1 VIAVDLVTVP
11 YDSGRRGYRM
21 GAGPQALLRDGLVQ
35 KLRASGHDVELVP
48 VETSGTV
55 KDDLTTAFDLA
66 ARVGRVTRASRSAGR
81 FPLTISGNCFSTV
94 GAFACVAD
102 EPAGVLWLDAHG
114 DLNTPD
120 TTESGFLDGMAA
132 ATLLG
137 WCHADRTRQIP
148 SALLAESALMLAG
161 ARDFDAAESAALKR
175 SAVTLLSPAG
185 TIDPAT
191 CATALQTFAAPLKM
205 IYLHVDLDVL
215 DPEQVGR
222 ANEFASP
229 GGLSLKQVVDLLMA
243 AGAILPIA
251 GMTIS
256 AYDPA
261 VDAAGAVRRAATD
274 IITAVL
280 QAAAP
285 RRAMNG
291 Q

>member
-35 KLRASGHDVELVP
+35 KLRASGYDVELVP
-48 VETSGTV
+48 VETSGAA
-55 KDDLTTAFDLA
+55 KDDLSIAFDLA
-66 ARVGRVTRASRSAGR
+66 ARVARVVRASRSAGR
-81 FPLTISGNCFSTV
+81 FPLTISGSCFSTV

-120 TTESGFLDGMAA
+120 TSESGFLDGMAA

-137 WCHADRTRQIP
+137 WCHADRTGGLP
-148 SALLAESALMLAG
+148 SGILAESAFMLVG

-175 SAVTLLSPAG
+175 SAATLLTPAEA
-185 TIDPAT
+185 IDPGTRA
-191 CATALQTFAAPLKM
+191 AALQAFAAPLKM

-222 ANEFASP
+222 VNEFASP
-229 GGLSLKQVVDLLMA
+229 RGLSLKQVVDLLQA
-243 AGAILPIA
+243 AGSILPIA
-251 GMTIS
+251 GMTMS

-261 VDAAGAVRRAATD
+261 FDADGAVRRAATD
-274 IITAVL
+274 IIMAVL
-280 QAAAP
+280 QAAEPATT
-285 RRAMNG
+285 